1 MAPVMPAIHVAALL
15 LAVLDSVSLP
25 ADIDYSL
32 NSELSYFEITVA
44 FDLIK
49 VNSLVVIFLII
60 NIIVMYFL

>member
-25 ADIDYSL
+25 DDIDYSL
-32 NSELSYFEITVA
+32 NSELSYFEITVE